1 MIKIAITGGIACGK
15 TLLGTIWEGMG
26 VAVCDADGV
35 AHALMSKEGAACGP
49 VAACFGPQ
57 VLGPDGGIDRLKLGV
72 LVFADAA
79 MRGQLNQIVH
89 PLVMAEVSR
98 WLAGQAGPVAAVL
111 APLLYEAGLDQ
122 GWDAVVCVAASRET
136 QIRRLQARGMTAA
149 DAELRLA
156 AQWPVAQK
164 MERADYVVVNNGSLE
179 VLREQAERVL
189 NNIRER

>member
-1 MIKIAITGGIACGK
+1 
-15 TLLGTIWEGMG
+15 
-26 VAVCDADGV
+26 
-35 AHALMSKEGAACGP
+35 
-49 VAACFGPQ
+49 
-57 VLGPDGGIDRLKLGV
+57 
-72 LVFADAA
+72 
-79 MRGQLNQIVH
+79 
-89 PLVMAEVSR
+89 
-98 WLAGQAGPVAAVL
+98 
-111 APLLYEAGLDQ
+111 
-122 GWDAVVCVAASRET
+122 VAASRET